1 MKRAGVWG
9 AIAAAGLFAV
19 VSLAASSDFAVAR
32 ATESCGNVAGVP
44 VHAHDISCRT
54 ARRIYRANMNGNLPS
69 GWSCSASL
77 ARCYRGEVGA
87 SNEYMWWK
95 RTVYRARPGSVVLG
109 GEVYGGPN
117 GQGWGEPHPSFIYN
131 GGDASGSIDDV
142 TWSSWGGTVAHGRGR
157 HPIFKPRGG
166 YYRHSVVALLKATE
180 LGRCEG
186 RPAYLR
192 LLIREPRR
200 PGGPLGPWRSWAGPQ
215 TLCEPY
221 GSSFG
226 RPSSRARIGFTSCG
240 SPFGGVS
247 IIQRGTSCTQA
258 RKVMQKVY
266 VKSQEVAPVNG
277 VLYARGW
284 SCTLN
289 TSQKRAITCRRG
301 DGVIKGPTPG

>member
-1 MKRAGVWG
+1 MRRTGVRLG
-9 AIAAAGLFAV
+9 IALVGLCAFALTGSPGFAAV
-19 VSLAASSDFAVAR
+19 H
-32 ATESCGNVAGVP
+32 ATKSCGNVAGVP

-54 ARRIYRANMNGNLPS
+54 ARHIYRANMNGNLPA

-77 ARCYRGEVGA
+77 AHCYRGEVGR
-87 SNEYMWWK
+87 SSQYMWWK
-95 RTVYRARPGSVVLG
+95 RTTYRPLAGSVVLG
-109 GEVYGGPN
+109 GEVYGAPTGE
-117 GQGWGEPHPSFIYN
+117 GWGTPHPSFIYN

-142 TWSSWGGTVAHGRGR
+142 TWSSWGGAVAHGRGR

-166 YYRHSVVALLKATE
+166 YYRHPVVALLKATD

-186 RPAYLR
+186 RAAYLR

-200 PGGPLGPWRSWAGPQ
+200 PGGPVGPWRSWAGSQ

-226 RPSSRARIGFTSCG
+226 RRSTRARAGCVSCG
-240 SPFGGVS
+240 SPFGGIS
-247 IIQRGTSCTQA
+247 IIQHGTSCTQA

-277 VLYARGW
+277 VLYARGRA
-284 SCTLN
+284 CPLN
-289 TSQKRAITCRRG
+289 TFERRVITCSAAAE
-301 DGVIKGPTPG
+301 